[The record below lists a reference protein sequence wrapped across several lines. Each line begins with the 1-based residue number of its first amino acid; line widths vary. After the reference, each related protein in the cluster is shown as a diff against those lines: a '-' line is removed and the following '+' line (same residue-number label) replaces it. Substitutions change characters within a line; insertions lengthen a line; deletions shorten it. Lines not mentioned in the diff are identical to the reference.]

1 MNESGGWGYDIFD
14 CMYFACDSYCFV
26 DYKIVLMRKSIG
38 EIASSLDKILDGD
51 TNAVI
56 TVSSG
61 DGSIRKLAAR
71 LNTQLRGLRARRIR
85 YENGDRELKEAV
97 TNISHDL
104 RTPLTAISGYLELLS
119 QEEKSETVEKYL
131 DIIDN
136 RTQALKELTE
146 ELFRYAVILAQD
158 EITLETLDIKAVL
171 EESILSFY
179 GAMNEAGIVPEL
191 SITKNSVIR
200 QSNRA
205 ALSRIFGN
213 IIGNALKY
221 SDGDLYVELS
231 DDGQVTFKNHAHN
244 LDKLR
249 VEKLFDRFYTV
260 QEARGSTELGLS
272 IARSL
277 VEQLGGSIGAE
288 YEDGV
293 LKIEV
298 KV

>member
-1 MNESGGWGYDIFD
+1 MLSLIV
-14 CMYFACDSYCFV
+14 CILLV
-26 DYKIVLMRKSIG
+26 IVIVLLIIKIALMRKSIG
-38 EIASSLDKILDGD
+38 EIASSLDNILDGD

-61 DGSIRKLAAR
+61 DGSIKKLAAR
-71 LNTQLRGLRARRIR
+71 LNVQLRGLRARRIR

-104 RTPLTAISGYLELLS
+104 RTPLTAISGYLELLL

-131 DIIDN
+131 DVIDN
-136 RTQALKELTE
+136 RTQTLKELTE

-191 SITKNSVIR
+191 SITNNSVIR

-221 SDGDLYVELS
+221 SDGDLSVELL
-231 DDGQVTFKNHAHN
+231 DDGRVIFKNHAHN

-260 QEARGSTELGLS
+260 QEARGSTGLGLS

>member
-1 MNESGGWGYDIFD
+1 MVSLIICIVLIIVIIFLLI
-14 CMYFACDSYCFV
+14 
-26 DYKIVLMRKSIG
+26 KIALMRKSMG
-38 EIASSLDKILDGD
+38 EIASSLDNILDGD

-56 TVSSG
+56 TVSSV
-61 DGSIRKLAAR
+61 DGSVRKLAAR
-71 LNTQLRGLRARRIR
+71 LNKQLRGLRARRIR

-104 RTPLTAISGYLELLS
+104 RTPLTSISGYLELLS

-136 RTQALKELTE
+136 MTQTLKELTE

-158 EITLETLDIKAVL
+158 EITLEMLDIKAVL

-221 SDGDLYVELS
+221 SDGDLSVELS

-260 QEARGSTELGLS
+260 QEAHGSTGLGLS

-293 LKIEV
+293 LRIEV
-298 KV
+298 KA

>member
-1 MNESGGWGYDIFD
+1 MVSLIICIVLIIVIIFLLI
-14 CMYFACDSYCFV
+14 
-26 DYKIVLMRKSIG
+26 KIALMRKSMG
-38 EIASSLDKILDGD
+38 EIASSLDNILDGD

-56 TVSSG
+56 TVSSV
-61 DGSIRKLAAR
+61 DGSVRKLAAR
-71 LNTQLRGLRARRIR
+71 LNKQLRGLRARRIR
-85 YENGDRELKEAV
+85 YENGDRELKESV

-104 RTPLTAISGYLELLS
+104 RTPLTSISGYLELLS

-136 RTQALKELTE
+136 RTQTLKELTE

-158 EITLETLDIKAVL
+158 EITLEMLDIKAVL

-221 SDGDLYVELS
+221 SDGDLSVELS

-260 QEARGSTELGLS
+260 QEAHGSTGLGLS

-293 LKIEV
+293 LRIEV
-298 KV
+298 KA

>member
-1 MNESGGWGYDIFD
+1 MVSLIICIVLIIVIIFLLI
-14 CMYFACDSYCFV
+14 
-26 DYKIVLMRKSIG
+26 KIALMRKSMG
-38 EIASSLDKILDGD
+38 EIASSLDNILDGD

-56 TVSSG
+56 TVSSV
-61 DGSIRKLAAR
+61 DGSVRKLAAR
-71 LNTQLRGLRARRIR
+71 LNKQLRGLRARRIR

-104 RTPLTAISGYLELLS
+104 RTPLTSISGYLELLS

-136 RTQALKELTE
+136 RTQTLKELTE

-158 EITLETLDIKAVL
+158 EITLEMLDIKAVL

-221 SDGDLYVELS
+221 SDGDLSVELS

-260 QEARGSTELGLS
+260 QEAHGSTGLGLS

-293 LKIEV
+293 LRIEV
-298 KV
+298 NA

>member
-1 MNESGGWGYDIFD
+1 MKAGDGAMISLIV
-14 CMYFACDSYCFV
+14 CILLV
-26 DYKIVLMRKSIG
+26 IVIVLLIVKIVLMRKSIG
-38 EIASSLDKILDGD
+38 EIASSLDRILDGD

-56 TVSSG
+56 TVSSV
-61 DGSIRKLAAR
+61 DGSVRKLAAR
-71 LNTQLRGLRARRIR
+71 LNKQLRGLRARRIR

-104 RTPLTAISGYLELLS
+104 RTPLTSISGYLELLS

-136 RTQALKELTE
+136 RTQTLKELTE

-158 EITLETLDIKAVL
+158 EITLEMLDIKAVL

-191 SITKNSVIR
+191 SITENSVIR

-221 SDGDLYVELS
+221 SDGDLSVELS

-260 QEARGSTELGLS
+260 QEARGSTGLGLS

-293 LKIEV
+293 LRIEV
-298 KV
+298 KA

>member
-1 MNESGGWGYDIFD
+1 MVSLIICIVLIIVIIFLLI
-14 CMYFACDSYCFV
+14 
-26 DYKIVLMRKSIG
+26 KIALMRKSMG
-38 EIASSLDKILDGD
+38 EIASSLDNILDGD

-56 TVSSG
+56 TVSSV
-61 DGSIRKLAAR
+61 DGSVRKLAAR
-71 LNTQLRGLRARRIR
+71 LNKQLRGLRAHRIR

-104 RTPLTAISGYLELLS
+104 RTPLTSISGYLELLS

-136 RTQALKELTE
+136 RTQTLKELTE

-158 EITLETLDIKAVL
+158 EITLEMLDIKAVL

-221 SDGDLYVELS
+221 SDGDLSVELS

-260 QEARGSTELGLS
+260 QEAHGSTGLGLS

-293 LKIEV
+293 LRIEV
-298 KV
+298 KA

>member
-1 MNESGGWGYDIFD
+1 MVSLIICIVLIIVIIFLLI
-14 CMYFACDSYCFV
+14 
-26 DYKIVLMRKSIG
+26 KIALMRKSMG
-38 EIASSLDKILDGD
+38 EIASSLDNILDGD

-56 TVSSG
+56 TVSSV
-61 DGSIRKLAAR
+61 DGSVRKLAAR
-71 LNTQLRGLRARRIR
+71 LNKQLRGLRARRIR

-104 RTPLTAISGYLELLS
+104 RTPLTSISGYLELLS

-136 RTQALKELTE
+136 RTQTLKELTE

-158 EITLETLDIKAVL
+158 EITLEMLDIKAVL

-221 SDGDLYVELS
+221 SDGDLSVELS
-231 DDGQVTFKNHAHN
+231 DDGQVTFKYHAHI
-244 LDKLR
+244 LDKLS
-249 VEKLFDRFYTV
+249 VENLFDRFYTV
-260 QEARGSTELGLS
+260 QEAHGSPGLGLS

-293 LKIEV
+293 LRIEV
-298 KV
+298 KA

>member
-1 MNESGGWGYDIFD
+1 MVSLIICIVLIIVIIFLLI
-14 CMYFACDSYCFV
+14 
-26 DYKIVLMRKSIG
+26 KIALMRKSMG
-38 EIASSLDKILDGD
+38 EIASSLDNILDGD

-56 TVSSG
+56 TVSSV
-61 DGSIRKLAAR
+61 DGSVRKLAAR
-71 LNTQLRGLRARRIR
+71 LNKQLRGLRARRIR

-104 RTPLTAISGYLELLS
+104 RTPLTSISGYLELLS

-136 RTQALKELTE
+136 RTQTLKELTE

-158 EITLETLDIKAVL
+158 EITLEMLDIKAVL

-221 SDGDLYVELS
+221 SDGDLSVELS

-260 QEARGSTELGLS
+260 QEAHGSTGLGLS

-293 LKIEV
+293 LRIEV

>member
-1 MNESGGWGYDIFD
+1 MVSLIICIVLIIVIIFLLI
-14 CMYFACDSYCFV
+14 
-26 DYKIVLMRKSIG
+26 KIALMRKSMG
-38 EIASSLDKILDGD
+38 EIASSLDNILDGD

-56 TVSSG
+56 TVSSV
-61 DGSIRKLAAR
+61 DGSVRKLAAR
-71 LNTQLRGLRARRIR
+71 LNKQLRGLRARRIR

-104 RTPLTAISGYLELLS
+104 RTPLTSISGYLELLS

-136 RTQALKELTE
+136 RTQTLKELTE

-158 EITLETLDIKAVL
+158 EITLEMLDIKAVL

-221 SDGDLYVELS
+221 SDGDLSVELS

-260 QEARGSTELGLS
+260 QEAHGSTGQGLS

-293 LKIEV
+293 LRIEV
-298 KV
+298 KA

>member
-1 MNESGGWGYDIFD
+1 MVSLIICIVLIIVIIFLLI
-14 CMYFACDSYCFV
+14 
-26 DYKIVLMRKSIG
+26 KIALMRKSMG
-38 EIASSLDKILDGD
+38 EIASSLDNILDGD

-56 TVSSG
+56 TVSSV
-61 DGSIRKLAAR
+61 DGSVRKLAAR
-71 LNTQLRGLRARRIR
+71 LNKQLRGLRARRIR

-104 RTPLTAISGYLELLS
+104 RTPLTSISGYLELLS

-136 RTQALKELTE
+136 RTQTLKELTE

-158 EITLETLDIKAVL
+158 EITLEMLDIKAVL

-200 QSNRA
+200 QSTRA

-221 SDGDLYVELS
+221 SDGDLSVELS

-260 QEARGSTELGLS
+260 QEAHGSTGLGLS

-293 LKIEV
+293 LRIEV
-298 KV
+298 KA

>member
-1 MNESGGWGYDIFD
+1 MVSLIICIVLIIVIIFLLI
-14 CMYFACDSYCFV
+14 
-26 DYKIVLMRKSIG
+26 KIALMRKSMG
-38 EIASSLDKILDGD
+38 EIASSLDNILDGD

-56 TVSSG
+56 TVSSV
-61 DGSIRKLAAR
+61 DGSVRKLAAR
-71 LNTQLRGLRARRIR
+71 LNKQLRGLRARRIR

-104 RTPLTAISGYLELLS
+104 RTPLTSISGYLELLS

-136 RTQALKELTE
+136 RTQTLKELTE

-158 EITLETLDIKAVL
+158 EITLEMLDIKAVL

-221 SDGDLYVELS
+221 SEGDLSVELS

-260 QEARGSTELGLS
+260 QEAHGSTGLGLS

-293 LKIEV
+293 LRIEV
-298 KV
+298 KA

>member
-1 MNESGGWGYDIFD
+1 MVSLII
-14 CMYFACDSYCFV
+14 CIV
-26 DYKIVLMRKSIG
+26 LIIVIVLLLIKIVLMRKSMG
-38 EIASSLDKILDGD
+38 EIASSLDNILDGD

-56 TVSSG
+56 TVSSV
-61 DGSIRKLAAR
+61 DGSVRKLAAR
-71 LNTQLRGLRARRIR
+71 LNKQLRGLRARRIR

-104 RTPLTAISGYLELLS
+104 RTPLTSISGYLELLS

-136 RTQALKELTE
+136 RTQTLKELTE

-158 EITLETLDIKAVL
+158 EITLEMLDIKAVL

-221 SDGDLYVELS
+221 SDGDLSVELS

-260 QEARGSTELGLS
+260 QEAHGSTGLGLS

-293 LKIEV
+293 LRIEV
-298 KV
+298 KA

>member
-1 MNESGGWGYDIFD
+1 MVSLIICIVLIIVIIFLLI
-14 CMYFACDSYCFV
+14 
-26 DYKIVLMRKSIG
+26 KIALMRKSMG
-38 EIASSLDKILDGD
+38 EIASSLDNILDGD

-56 TVSSG
+56 TVSSV
-61 DGSIRKLAAR
+61 DGSVRKLAAR
-71 LNTQLRGLRARRIR
+71 LNKQLRGLRARRIR

-104 RTPLTAISGYLELLS
+104 RTPLTSISGYLELLS

-136 RTQALKELTE
+136 RTQTLKELTE

-158 EITLETLDIKAVL
+158 EITLEMLDIKAVL

-221 SDGDLYVELS
+221 SDGDLAVELS

-260 QEARGSTELGLS
+260 QEAHGSTGLGLS

-293 LKIEV
+293 LRIEV
-298 KV
+298 KA

>member
-1 MNESGGWGYDIFD
+1 MVSLII
-14 CMYFACDSYCFV
+14 CIV
-26 DYKIVLMRKSIG
+26 LIIVIVLLLIKIVLMRKSMG
-38 EIASSLDKILDGD
+38 EIASSLDNILDGD

-56 TVSSG
+56 TVSSV
-61 DGSIRKLAAR
+61 DGSVRKLAAR
-71 LNTQLRGLRARRIR
+71 LNKQLRGLRARRIR

-104 RTPLTAISGYLELLS
+104 RTPLTSISGYLELLS

-136 RTQALKELTE
+136 RTQTLKELTE

-158 EITLETLDIKAVL
+158 EITLEMLDIKAVL

-221 SDGDLYVELS
+221 SDGDLSVELS

-260 QEARGSTELGLS
+260 QEAHGSTGLGLS

-277 VEQLGGSIGAE
+277 VEQLGGSIGSE

-293 LKIEV
+293 LRIEV
-298 KV
+298 KA

>member
-1 MNESGGWGYDIFD
+1 MVSLIICIVLIIVIIFLLI
-14 CMYFACDSYCFV
+14 
-26 DYKIVLMRKSIG
+26 KIALMRKSMG
-38 EIASSLDKILDGD
+38 EIASSLDNILDGD

-56 TVSSG
+56 TVSSV
-61 DGSIRKLAAR
+61 DGSVRKLAAR
-71 LNTQLRGLRARRIR
+71 LNKQLRGLRARRIR

-104 RTPLTAISGYLELLS
+104 RTPLTSISGYLELLS

-136 RTQALKELTE
+136 RTQTLKELTE

-158 EITLETLDIKAVL
+158 EITLEMLDIKAVL

-221 SDGDLYVELS
+221 SDGDLSVELS

-260 QEARGSTELGLS
+260 QEARGSTGLGLS

-293 LKIEV
+293 LRIEV
-298 KV
+298 KA

>member
-1 MNESGGWGYDIFD
+1 MVSLIICIVLIIVIIFLLI
-14 CMYFACDSYCFV
+14 
-26 DYKIVLMRKSIG
+26 KIALMRKSMG
-38 EIASSLDKILDGD
+38 EIASSLDNILDGD

-56 TVSSG
+56 TVSSV
-61 DGSIRKLAAR
+61 DGSVRKLAAR
-71 LNTQLRGLRARRIR
+71 LNKQLRGLRARRIR
-85 YENGDRELKEAV
+85 YENEDRELKEAV

-104 RTPLTAISGYLELLS
+104 RTPLTSISGYLELLS

-136 RTQALKELTE
+136 RTQTLKELTE

-158 EITLETLDIKAVL
+158 EITLEMLDIKAVL

-221 SDGDLYVELS
+221 SDGDLSVELS

-260 QEARGSTELGLS
+260 QEAHGSTGLGLS

-277 VEQLGGSIGAE
+277 VEQLGGSREHFRNKSAG
-288 YEDGV
+288 Y
-293 LKIEV
+293 
-298 KV
+298 

>member
-1 MNESGGWGYDIFD
+1 MISLIVCIFLGI
-14 CMYFACDSYCFV
+14 V
-26 DYKIVLMRKSIG
+26 IVLLIVKIILMRKSIG
-38 EIASSLDKILDGD
+38 EIASSLDRILDGD

-85 YENGDRELKEAV
+85 YENGDRELKETV

-119 QEEKSETVEKYL
+119 QEEESETVEKYL

-179 GAMNEAGIVPEL
+179 GAMDEAGIVPEL
-191 SITKNSVIR
+191 SITEKSVIR

-221 SDGDLYVELS
+221 SDGDLYVELL

-260 QEARGSTELGLS
+260 QEARGSTGLGLS

>member
-1 MNESGGWGYDIFD
+1 MVSLII
-14 CMYFACDSYCFV
+14 CIV
-26 DYKIVLMRKSIG
+26 LIIVIVLLLIKIVLMRKSMG
-38 EIASSLDKILDGD
+38 EIASSLDNILDGD

-56 TVSSG
+56 TVSSV
-61 DGSIRKLAAR
+61 DGSVRKLAAR
-71 LNTQLRGLRARRIR
+71 LNKQLRGLRARRIR

-104 RTPLTAISGYLELLS
+104 RTPLTSISGYLELLS

-136 RTQALKELTE
+136 RTQTLKELTE

-158 EITLETLDIKAVL
+158 EITLEMLDIKAVL

-200 QSNRA
+200 QSNLA

-221 SDGDLYVELS
+221 SDGDLSVELS

-260 QEARGSTELGLS
+260 QEAHGSTGLGLS

-293 LKIEV
+293 LRIEV
-298 KV
+298 KA

>member
-1 MNESGGWGYDIFD
+1 MVSLIICIVLIIVIIFLLI
-14 CMYFACDSYCFV
+14 
-26 DYKIVLMRKSIG
+26 KIALMRKSMG
-38 EIASSLDKILDGD
+38 EIASSLDNILDGD

-56 TVSSG
+56 TVSSV
-61 DGSIRKLAAR
+61 DGSVRKLAAR
-71 LNTQLRGLRARRIR
+71 LNKQLRGLRARRIR

-104 RTPLTAISGYLELLS
+104 RTPLTSISGYLELLS

-136 RTQALKELTE
+136 RTQTLKELTE

-158 EITLETLDIKAVL
+158 EITLEMLDIKAVL

-221 SDGDLYVELS
+221 SDGDLSVELS

-260 QEARGSTELGLS
+260 QEAHGSIGLGLS

-293 LKIEV
+293 LRIEV
-298 KV
+298 KA

>member
-1 MNESGGWGYDIFD
+1 MVSLII
-14 CMYFACDSYCFV
+14 C
-26 DYKIVLMRKSIG
+26 IVLIIVIIFLLIKIALMHKSMG
-38 EIASSLDKILDGD
+38 EIASSLDNILDGD

-56 TVSSG
+56 TVSSV
-61 DGSIRKLAAR
+61 DGSVRKLAAR
-71 LNTQLRGLRARRIR
+71 LNKQLRGLRARRIR

-104 RTPLTAISGYLELLS
+104 RTPLTSISGYLELLS

-136 RTQALKELTE
+136 RTQTLKELTE

-158 EITLETLDIKAVL
+158 EITLEMLDIKAVL

-221 SDGDLYVELS
+221 SDGDLSVELS

-260 QEARGSTELGLS
+260 QEAHGSTGLGLS

-293 LKIEV
+293 LRIEV
-298 KV
+298 KA

>member
-1 MNESGGWGYDIFD
+1 MVSLII
-14 CMYFACDSYCFV
+14 CIV
-26 DYKIVLMRKSIG
+26 LIIVIVLLLIKIVLMRKSMG
-38 EIASSLDKILDGD
+38 EIASSLDNILDGD

-56 TVSSG
+56 TVSSV
-61 DGSIRKLAAR
+61 DGSVRKLAAR
-71 LNTQLRGLRARRIR
+71 LNKQLRGLRARRIR

-104 RTPLTAISGYLELLS
+104 RTPLTSISGYLELLS

-136 RTQALKELTE
+136 RTQTLKELTE

-158 EITLETLDIKAVL
+158 EITLEMLDIKAVL

-221 SDGDLYVELS
+221 SDGDLSVELS

-260 QEARGSTELGLS
+260 QEAHGSTGLGLS
-272 IARSL
+272 SARSL

-293 LKIEV
+293 LRIEV
-298 KV
+298 KA

>member
-1 MNESGGWGYDIFD
+1 MVSLIICIVLIIVIIFL
-14 CMYFACDSYCFV
+14 FI
-26 DYKIVLMRKSIG
+26 KIVLMRKSMG
-38 EIASSLDKILDGD
+38 EIASSLDNILDGD

-56 TVSSG
+56 TVSSV
-61 DGSIRKLAAR
+61 DGSVRKLAAR
-71 LNTQLRGLRARRIR
+71 LNKQLRGLRARRIR

-104 RTPLTAISGYLELLS
+104 RTPLTSISGYLELLS

-136 RTQALKELTE
+136 RTQTLKELTE

-158 EITLETLDIKAVL
+158 EITLEMLDIKAVL

-221 SDGDLYVELS
+221 SDGDLSVELS

-260 QEARGSTELGLS
+260 QEAHGSTGLGLS

-293 LKIEV
+293 LRIEV
-298 KV
+298 KA

>member
-1 MNESGGWGYDIFD
+1 MVSLIICIVLIIVIIFLLI
-14 CMYFACDSYCFV
+14 
-26 DYKIVLMRKSIG
+26 KIALMRKSMG
-38 EIASSLDKILDGD
+38 EIASSLDNILDGD

-56 TVSSG
+56 TVSSV
-61 DGSIRKLAAR
+61 DGSVRKLAAR
-71 LNTQLRGLRARRIR
+71 LNKQLRGLRARRIR

-104 RTPLTAISGYLELLS
+104 RTPLTSISGYLELLS

-136 RTQALKELTE
+136 RTQTLKELTE

-158 EITLETLDIKAVL
+158 EITLEMLDIKAVL

-221 SDGDLYVELS
+221 SDGDLSVELS
-231 DDGQVTFKNHAHN
+231 DDGQVTFKTHAHN

-260 QEARGSTELGLS
+260 QEAHGSTGLGLS

-293 LKIEV
+293 LRIEV
-298 KV
+298 KA

>member
-1 MNESGGWGYDIFD
+1 MVSLIV
-14 CMYFACDSYCFV
+14 CIV
-26 DYKIVLMRKSIG
+26 LIIVIVLLLIKIVLMRKSMG
-38 EIASSLDKILDGD
+38 EIASSLDNILDGD

-56 TVSSG
+56 TVSSV

-71 LNTQLRGLRARRIR
+71 LNKQLRGLRARRIR

-104 RTPLTAISGYLELLS
+104 RTPLTSISGYLELLS

-136 RTQALKELTE
+136 RTQTLKELTE

-221 SDGDLYVELS
+221 SDGDLSVELS
-231 DDGQVTFKNHAHN
+231 DDGRVNFKNYAHN

-260 QEARGSTELGLS
+260 QEARGSTGLGLS

-293 LKIEV
+293 LRIEV
-298 KV
+298 KA

>member
-1 MNESGGWGYDIFD
+1 MVSLIICIVLIIVIIFLLI
-14 CMYFACDSYCFV
+14 
-26 DYKIVLMRKSIG
+26 KIALMRKSMG
-38 EIASSLDKILDGD
+38 EIASSLDNILDGD

-56 TVSSG
+56 TVSSV
-61 DGSIRKLAAR
+61 DGSVRKLAAR
-71 LNTQLRGLRARRIR
+71 LNKQLRGLRARRIR
-85 YENGDRELKEAV
+85 YENGDREFKEAV

-104 RTPLTAISGYLELLS
+104 RTPLTSISGYLELLS

-136 RTQALKELTE
+136 RTQTLKELTE
-146 ELFRYAVILAQD
+146 EFFRYAVILAQD
-158 EITLETLDIKAVL
+158 EITLEMLDIKAVL

-221 SDGDLYVELS
+221 SDGDLSVELS

-260 QEARGSTELGLS
+260 QEAHGSTGLGLS

-293 LKIEV
+293 LRIEV
-298 KV
+298 KA

>member
-1 MNESGGWGYDIFD
+1 MVSLIICIVLIIVIIFLLI
-14 CMYFACDSYCFV
+14 
-26 DYKIVLMRKSIG
+26 KIALMRKSMG
-38 EIASSLDKILDGD
+38 EIASSLYNILDGD

-56 TVSSG
+56 TVSSV
-61 DGSIRKLAAR
+61 DGSVRKLAAR
-71 LNTQLRGLRARRIR
+71 LNKQLRGLRARRIR

-104 RTPLTAISGYLELLS
+104 RTPLTSISGYLELLS

-136 RTQALKELTE
+136 RTQTLKELTE

-158 EITLETLDIKAVL
+158 EITLEMLDIKAVL

-221 SDGDLYVELS
+221 SDGDLSVELS

-260 QEARGSTELGLS
+260 QEAHGSTGLGLS

-293 LKIEV
+293 LRIEV
-298 KV
+298 KA

>member
-1 MNESGGWGYDIFD
+1 MVSLIICIVLIIVIIFLLI
-14 CMYFACDSYCFV
+14 
-26 DYKIVLMRKSIG
+26 KIALMRKSMG
-38 EIASSLDKILDGD
+38 EIASSLDNILDGD

-56 TVSSG
+56 TVSSV
-61 DGSIRKLAAR
+61 DGSVRKLAAR
-71 LNTQLRGLRARRIR
+71 LNKQLRGLRARRIR

-104 RTPLTAISGYLELLS
+104 RTPLTSISGYLELLS

-136 RTQALKELTE
+136 RTQTLKELTE

-158 EITLETLDIKAVL
+158 EITLEMLDIKAVL

-221 SDGDLYVELS
+221 SDGDLSVELS

-249 VEKLFDRFYTV
+249 VEKLFDRFYTL
-260 QEARGSTELGLS
+260 QEAHGSTGLGLS

-293 LKIEV
+293 LRIEV
-298 KV
+298 KA

>member
-1 MNESGGWGYDIFD
+1 MVSLII
-14 CMYFACDSYCFV
+14 CIV
-26 DYKIVLMRKSIG
+26 LIIVIVLLLIKIVLMRKSMG
-38 EIASSLDKILDGD
+38 EIASSLDNILDGD

-56 TVSSG
+56 TVSSV
-61 DGSIRKLAAR
+61 DGSVRKLAAR
-71 LNTQLRGLRARRIR
+71 LNKQLRGLRARRIR

-104 RTPLTAISGYLELLS
+104 RTPLTSISGYLELLS

-136 RTQALKELTE
+136 RTQTLKELTE

-158 EITLETLDIKAVL
+158 EITLEMLDIKAVL

-221 SDGDLYVELS
+221 SDGDLSVELS

-260 QEARGSTELGLS
+260 QESHGSTGLGLS

-293 LKIEV
+293 LRIEV
-298 KV
+298 KA

>member
-1 MNESGGWGYDIFD
+1 MVSLIICIVLIIVIIFLLI
-14 CMYFACDSYCFV
+14 
-26 DYKIVLMRKSIG
+26 KIALMRKSMG
-38 EIASSLDKILDGD
+38 EIASSLDNILDGD

-56 TVSSG
+56 TVSSV
-61 DGSIRKLAAR
+61 DGSVRKLAAR
-71 LNTQLRGLRARRIR
+71 LNKQLRGLRARRIR

-104 RTPLTAISGYLELLS
+104 RTPLTSISGYLELLS

-136 RTQALKELTE
+136 RTQTLKELTE

-158 EITLETLDIKAVL
+158 EITLEMLDIKAVL

-221 SDGDLYVELS
+221 SDGDLSVELS

-260 QEARGSTELGLS
+260 QEAHGSTGLGLS

-277 VEQLGGSIGAE
+277 VKQLGGSIGAE

-293 LKIEV
+293 LRIEV
-298 KV
+298 KA

>member
-1 MNESGGWGYDIFD
+1 MISLIV
-14 CMYFACDSYCFV
+14 CIALV
-26 DYKIVLMRKSIG
+26 IVVALLLVKIALMRKSMR
-38 EIASSLDKILDGD
+38 EIESSLDTILEGD

-56 TVSSG
+56 TVASG
-61 DGSIRKLAAR
+61 DRCIKGLAAR
-71 LNTQLRGLRARRIR
+71 LNTELRELRARRIK
-85 YENGDRELKEAV
+85 YENGDKELKEAV

-104 RTPLTAISGYLELLS
+104 RTPLTAILGHLELLG
-119 QEEKSETVEKYL
+119 QEEKSESVKKSL
-131 DIIDN
+131 DVIEN
-136 RTQALKELTE
+136 RAQALKELTE
-146 ELFRYAVILAQD
+146 ELFQYTVILAQD
-158 EITLETLDIKAVL
+158 KLTLEPVDLREVL

-179 GAMNEAGIVPEL
+179 GAMNEAEIVPEL
-191 SITKNSVIR
+191 SITQNSVIR

-205 ALSRIFGN
+205 AMSRVFGN

-221 SDGDLYVELS
+221 SDGDFSVELR
-231 DDGQVTFKNHAHN
+231 DDGQIIFKNHARS

-260 QEARGSTELGLS
+260 QEARGSTGLGLS

-277 VEQLGGSIGAE
+277 VEQLGGSIWAE

-293 LKIEV
+293 LKIVV

>member
-1 MNESGGWGYDIFD
+1 MVSLII
-14 CMYFACDSYCFV
+14 CIV
-26 DYKIVLMRKSIG
+26 LIIVIVLLLIKIVLMRKSMG
-38 EIASSLDKILDGD
+38 EIASSLDNILDGD

-56 TVSSG
+56 TVSSM

-71 LNTQLRGLRARRIR
+71 LNKQLRGLRARRIR

-104 RTPLTAISGYLELLS
+104 RTPLTSISGYLELLS

-136 RTQALKELTE
+136 RTQTLKELTE

-158 EITLETLDIKAVL
+158 EITLEMLDIKAVL

-221 SDGDLYVELS
+221 SDGDLSVELS

-260 QEARGSTELGLS
+260 QEAHGSTGLGLS

-293 LKIEV
+293 LRIEV
-298 KV
+298 KA